1 MLDLSGKVALV
12 TGGSKNIGQA
22 ITLALTDAGCRTII
36 TYKSDAESALET
48 SRYSNLIYPPIQ
60 MDVTNLD
67 SVVEAVAK
75 VGESV
80 GKLDIL
86 VNNAGY
92 NYPNDFDNIV
102 WPEWEKVLATNL
114 SGPFVVS
121 KLFWRLLADGA
132 AIVNI
137 GSSSAFTGG
146 PRSTHYSASKLGL
159 VALTQ
164 NMALFGARQGIRV
177 NIVAAGYVHS
187 NMADKGMESEVVRK
201 TVERIPLGRLG
212 EPGEVANCVLFLA
225 SSLSSYVTGA
235 TTHCNGG
242 LYF

>member
-1 MLDLSGKVALV
+1 MITLKDKVALV
-12 TGGSKNIGQA
+12 TGGSKNIGKA
-22 ITLALTDAGCRTII
+22 ITLVLTQAGARVII
-36 TYKSDAESALET
+36 TYKSNVESALET

-67 SVVEAVAK
+67 SVTEAVARI
-75 VGESV
+75 GDSI

-121 KLFWRLLADGA
+121 RLFWRLLNDGA

-137 GSSSAFTGG
+137 GSVSSFIGG
-146 PRSTHYSASKLGL
+146 RRSTHYACSKAGL

-164 NMALFGARQGIRV
+164 NMALFGAKQGIRV
-177 NIVAAGYVHS
+177 NMVAAGYVRS
-187 NMADKGMESEVVRK
+187 SMADKGMEAEIVRK
-201 TVERIPLGRLG
+201 TVEGIPLGRLG
-212 EPGEVANCVLFLA
+212 EPSEIADAVLWLA
-225 SSLSSYVTGA
+225 SDKSSYVTA
-235 TTHCNGG
+235 QVIHVNGG

>member
-1 MLDLSGKVALV
+1 MISLENKVALV
-12 TGGSKNIGQA
+12 TGGSRGIGAA
-22 ITLALTDAGCRTII
+22 IAKTLADAGCRVII
-36 TYKSDAESALET
+36 TYKSDVESALET
-48 SRYSNLIYPPIQ
+48 SRYSELIYPPIQ
-60 MDVTNLD
+60 MDVTNPD
-67 SVVEAVAK
+67 SVVEAVAR

-102 WPEWEKVLATNL
+102 WPEWEQVLATNL

-121 KLFWRLLADGA
+121 RLFWRLFNDGA

-137 GSSSAFTGG
+137 GSVSSFIGG
-146 PRSTHYSASKLGL
+146 KRSTHYSCSKAGL

-164 NMALFGARQGIRV
+164 NMALFGAKRGIRV
-177 NIVAAGYVHS
+177 NMVAAGYVRS
-187 NMADKGMESEVVRK
+187 PMADKGMESEVVRK
-201 TVERIPLGRLG
+201 TVEDIPLGRLG
-212 EPGEVANCVLFLA
+212 EPSEIANCVLFLA

-235 TTHCNGG
+235 TIHCNGG
-242 LYF
+242 LHF